1 MMNSRVTLSK
11 FISEVVIN
19 NGACQTIELLYKE
32 KKNFTRCQDVK
43 TICYMFFFSKK
54 SVHYESS
61 TMYQVKSLSGMR
73 VKAFLVHKEK
83 FVNVK
88 PVRFLHLTRSDM
100 KNQGLCRITVTTKY
114 YLF

>member
-1 MMNSRVTLSK
+1 MNSRVTLSK

-19 NGACQTIELLYKE
+19 NGECQTIELLYKKQQ

-73 VKAFLVHKEK
+73 VKAFLVHKKEK
-83 FVNVK
+83 S
-88 PVRFLHLTRSDM
+88 L
-100 KNQGLCRITVTTKY
+100 
-114 YLF
+114 